1 MDTYYA
7 SAERADSEQI
17 INDSNNIQNDDYIKI
32 VLNALPD
39 IAAILNPQRQIVF
52 ANDTLL
58 NFLSIIDQNGILG
71 YRPGEAI
78 KCVSSDLMKAG
89 CGTSEN
95 CRYCGAVNAILESQ
109 KNNKKV
115 TRECRIISKIDDRS
129 EFLDL
134 RVTCTPFNFKGNIY
148 SILSVDDISDMKRK
162 QMLEK
167 IFFHDII
174 NVAGGL
180 KGLTEML
187 AETEDIKEV
196 KEYIPLVDQISG
208 DLLEEIQAQR
218 ALSAAEKGELEP
230 DITDISSLK
239 IMFDV
244 SKYMINHS
252 VSRNKKI
259 IVSNQAVEISLK
271 NDELLLKRI
280 LINLIKNALEAS
292 EENKTVTLNSKI
304 DNEILILS
312 VHNHSFM
319 NRDIQLQVFQRSFS
333 TKGSNRGLGTYSIK
347 LLTERYLKGSVGF
360 STSVDEG
367 TTFWVKIPIVFPI

>member
-1 MDTYYA
+1 MDTYHA
-7 SAERADSEQI
+7 PAERADSDKI
-17 INDSNNIQNDDYIKI
+17 SLDYYKIQQDDYIKM

-58 NFLSIIDQNGILG
+58 NFLSIIDKDGIIG
-71 YRPGEAI
+71 FRPGEAI
-78 KCVSSDLMKAG
+78 KCVNSDLMKAG

-109 KNNKKV
+109 KTNKKV
-115 TRECRIISKIDDRS
+115 TRECRIISVIDDRN
-129 EFLDL
+129 EYLDL
-134 RVTCTPFNFKGNIY
+134 RVTCTPFNFKGSLY
-148 SILSVDDISDMKRK
+148 SILSIDDISDLKRK

-187 AETEDIKEV
+187 TETEDISEV
-196 KEYIPLVDQISG
+196 KEYIPVLDKISG
-208 DLLEEIQAQR
+208 ELLEEIQSQR

-230 DITDISSLK
+230 EIVDITSLK
-239 IMFDV
+239 IMFEV
-244 SKYMINHS
+244 AKYLINHS
-252 VSRNKKI
+252 VTRNKKI
-259 IVSNQAVEISLK
+259 YVSNQAIEIEFK
-271 NDELLLKRI
+271 TDELLLKRV

-292 EENKTVTLNSKI
+292 DENKIVTLNCKLEKETVI
-304 DNEILILS
+304 FT

-319 NRDIQLQVFQRSFS
+319 PRDVQMQVFQRSFS

-360 STSVDEG
+360 ITSENDG
-367 TTFWVKIPIVFPI
+367 TTFWVKLTKAI